1 MMCDVQ
7 VHAWAGHSKCVYSDI
22 LCMLQFCNPSY
33 ITNNKHGHLS
43 QHAACRWAHARPQG
57 RWSDLDGYANAAL
70 DPTRTHMHLLLQ
82 TTNHNML
89 SWPLYNA
96 KWWLCSMLF
105 VFCELWGMVGP
116 VGERRCVEQPI
127 LLLSVVWCGMTCE

>member
-1 MMCDVQ
+1 MTNTNTS
-7 VHAWAGHSKCVYSDI
+7 HADGTNYYTNKFTNSSASTVTVTLS
-22 LCMLQFCNPSY
+22 PTY

-57 RWSDLDGYANAAL
+57 RWSDLARDDGYANAAL

-89 SWPLYNA
+89 SWILYNA
-96 KWWLCSMLF
+96 K
-105 VFCELWGMVGP
+105 
-116 VGERRCVEQPI
+116 
-127 LLLSVVWCGMTCE
+127 